1 MLASRRV
8 PALLLSL
15 SLVCAGAIADGLRFK
30 HPTRESIV
38 AGRTEISFSVV
49 SEGEPMARID
59 IFESGRLIGSAF
71 APDWSILFD
80 APEEGIQADIYA
92 VGYGRNGALLDKARF
107 KSREMGAIG
116 KVDVQRVQFYPV
128 VTDREGRFVT
138 DLGPSAFVLRD
149 EGVVVEFEALFDRDQ
164 SLNVALVV
172 DASSSMV
179 DKLGSLR
186 LATARFVR
194 QLDPDDRVSLHAF
207 NDTLRPVV
215 PLSLRRAQLMRG
227 LESLRASG
235 GTALY
240 DALTRVLDEMRS
252 VHGRK
257 VIMLFSDG
265 KDVRSLASLERVI
278 SLARRSD
285 TTLYAIATTRESKRS
300 TSRQD
305 LLTLAEETGGRAWF
319 VDRPE
324 EIGAIYDQIL
334 QHLRSQYVLGYEA
347 RSATEGLRRVEI
359 ELPGH
364 PDLQVNHRPHYYHV
378 IGNGDTR

>member
-1 MLASRRV
+1 MS
-8 PALLLSL
+8 
-15 SLVCAGAIADGLRFK
+15 AGALADGLRFK
-30 HPTRESIV
+30 HPTRESLV

-59 IFESGRLIGSAF
+59 VFESGRLIGSAYP
-71 APDWSILFD
+71 PDWSILFD

-92 VGYGRNGALLDKARF
+92 VGYGKNGEVLDKARF
-107 KSREMGAIG
+107 KSRETGTIG

-128 VTDREGRFVT
+128 VTDRSGNFVT
-138 DLGPSAFVLRD
+138 NLDADAFVLRD
-149 EGVVVEFEALFDRDQ
+149 EGRAVEFEALFDRDQ
-164 SLNVALVV
+164 SLNIALIV

-194 QLDPDDRVSLHAF
+194 RLDPDDRVSLYAF
-207 NDTLRPVV
+207 NDTLRAVV
-215 PLSLRRAQLMRG
+215 PLSLRREQLQRG
-227 LESLRASG
+227 LESLQASG

-240 DALTRVLDEMRS
+240 DALTRVLGEMQK

-257 VIMLFSDG
+257 IIMLFSDG

-285 TTLYAIATTRESKRS
+285 TTLYAIGTTRESERS
-300 TSRQD
+300 ASRQD
-305 LLTLAEETGGRAWF
+305 LLALAEETGGRAWF

-324 EIGAIYDQIL
+324 EIGSIYEQVL
-334 QHLRSQYVLGYEA
+334 QHLRSQYVLSYEMPFA
-347 RSATEGLRRVEI
+347 REGLRRVEI

-364 PDLQVNHRPHYYHV
+364 PKLDVNHRPHYYHTPR
-378 IGNGDTR
+378 NGDSR